1 MYVHFPH
8 IHQEKH
14 AIFDKSERK
23 LVNALDEMRSLWQE
37 FVRRKA
43 ADTTVSM
50 ATNNNSTV
58 YVHIYFSVDQ
68 YCNNCS
74 SESALDPATI

>member
-37 FVRRKA
+37 FVRRK
-43 ADTTVSM
+43 DTDATVS
-50 ATNNNSTV
+50 
-58 YVHIYFSVDQ
+58 IYSNLIVWHCHYTPQ
-68 YCNNCS
+68 VQWPYG
-74 SESALDPATI
+74 